1 MGCRNKTRMPAAA
14 LMLLA
19 MVMLLAT
26 TAAARP
32 TPDPQP
38 SPSPP
43 PPTNLEL
50 YKRRPAAGKAGSSW
64 AVTKVSSMAADTEKL
79 AGTPPAPASSVE
91 WRALA
96 KVKVI
101 PPSGPSQCG
110 NRYNPW
116 SPSCRCG
123 CLPGHA

>member
-19 MVMLLAT
+19 VVMLLST

-32 TPDPQP
+32 TPNRQP
-38 SPSPP
+38 PPSSL

-50 YKRRPAAGKAGSSW
+50 YMGRPAAGKAGSW
-64 AVTKVSSMAADTEKL
+64 PVTKVSSMAADTGKL
-79 AGTPPAPASSVE
+79 AGATPAPASSVE

>member
-14 LMLLA
+14 LLMLA
-19 MVMLLAT
+19 VVMLLST

-32 TPDPQP
+32 TPNPQ
-38 SPSPP
+38 SPP
-43 PPTNLEL
+43 PPPLPTNLEL
-50 YKRRPAAGKAGSSW
+50 GRPAAGKAGSSW